1 MRDPDDPGVNP
12 MIIAVASGKG
22 GTGKTTVAVN
32 LALSLD
38 SVQLIDCDVEEPNA
52 HLFLKPEIHYKKAAC
67 VQIPEIIEERCNE
80 CGLCQEVCAFNSIV
94 VLPAPEGARKGSVLV
109 FPNLCHSC
117 GACFILCPQAAIR
130 EIEREI
136 GVVESG
142 WAGPVAFAHGKL
154 NIGEAMAPPLIRQV
168 KKLIDPGRTVII
180 DAPPGTSCPVIESV
194 KGADFCILV
203 TEPTPFG
210 LHDMQLAV
218 EMLKTIGIPFGLI
231 INRSDIGDDQTDEY
245 ALENQIP
252 VFMRIPFDRG
262 IAELYSRGMN
272 IIDSKKEYKTRF
284 REVFSRIEDLH
295 AADRGHQRQRGH
307 G

>member
-1 MRDPDDPGVNP
+1 

-38 SVQLIDCDVEEPNA
+38 NVQLIDCDVEEPNA
-52 HLFLKPEIHYKKAAC
+52 HLFLRPQISYRKSAC
-67 VQIPEIIEERCNE
+67 IPIPEVIEERCND
-80 CGLCQEVCAFNSIV
+80 CGLCQEVCTFNSIV
-94 VLPAPEGARKGSVLV
+94 VLPALEGAPKGSVLI

-117 GACFILCPQAAIR
+117 GACYILCPQAAIR

-136 GVVESG
+136 GVIESG
-142 WAGPVAFAHGKL
+142 WAGPVAFARGKL
-154 NIGEAMAPPLIRQV
+154 DIGEAMAPPLIRQV
-168 KKLIDPGRTVII
+168 KGLIDPARTVII

-210 LHDMQLAV
+210 LHDLQLAV
-218 EMLKTIGIPFGLI
+218 EMLKTIGIPCGLI
-231 INRSDIGDDQTDEY
+231 INRSDLGDDQTDRY
-245 ALENQIP
+245 AVENRIP
-252 VFMRIPFDRG
+252 VLMKIPYDRE
-262 IAELYSRGMN
+262 IAERYSRGMN
-272 IIDSKKEYKTRF
+272 IIDAKKEYKTRF
-284 REVFSRIEDLH
+284 RELYSRIKTLH
-295 AADRGHQRQRGH
+295 EADRRHQRQRGN

>member
-1 MRDPDDPGVNP
+1 MRDRDGPGVNP

-32 LALSLD
+32 LALSLAN
-38 SVQLIDCDVEEPNA
+38 VQLIDCDVEEPNA
-52 HLFLKPEIHYKKAAC
+52 HLFLKPEISFRKSAC
-67 VQIPEIIEERCNE
+67 TPIPEVIEERCND
-80 CGLCQEVCAFNSIV
+80 CGLCQKVCAFNSIV
-94 VLPAPEGARKGSVLV
+94 VLPAPEGASKGSVLV

-117 GACFILCPQAAIR
+117 GACYILCPQAAIR

-136 GVVESG
+136 GVIESG
-142 WAGPVAFAHGKL
+142 WAGTLAFTQGKL

-168 KKLIDPGRTVII
+168 KKLIDPGRIVII
-180 DAPPGTSCPVIESV
+180 DAPPGTSCPVIEGV

-210 LHDMQLAV
+210 LHDLKLAV
-218 EMLKTIGIPFGLI
+218 EMLKTVGIPCGLI
-231 INRSDIGDDQTDEY
+231 INRSDIGDDRTEQY
-245 ALENQIP
+245 AFDNNIP
-252 VFMRIPFDRG
+252 VLMRIPYDRE

-272 IIDSKKEYKTRF
+272 IVDSKKDYKTRF
-284 REVFSRIEDLH
+284 REVFSRIENLYE
-295 AADRGHQRQRGH
+295 ADRGYQRQRGH

>member
-1 MRDPDDPGVNP
+1 MRDPDDAGVNP

-38 SVQLIDCDVEEPNA
+38 NVQLIDCDVEEPNA
-52 HLFLKPEIHYKKAAC
+52 HLFLKPEISYRKSAC
-67 VQIPEIIEERCNE
+67 IHIPEIIEERCNE

-94 VLPAPEGARKGSVLV
+94 VLPAPEGVRKGSVLV

-136 GVVESG
+136 GVIESG
-142 WAGPVAFAHGKL
+142 RAGPVAFAHGKL

-210 LHDMQLAV
+210 LHDLKLAV
-218 EMLKTIGIPFGLI
+218 EMLKTVGIPFGLI
-231 INRSDIGDDQTDEY
+231 INRSDIGDDRTDEY
-245 ALENQIP
+245 ALKNKIP
-252 VFMRIPFDRG
+252 ILMRIPYDRE

-284 REVFSRIEDLH
+284 KELFSCIEDLH

>member
-1 MRDPDDPGVNP
+1 

-32 LALSLD
+32 LALSLKN
-38 SVQLIDCDVEEPNA
+38 VQIIDCDVEEPNA
-52 HLFLKPEIHYKKAAC
+52 HIFLKPEIQDRKAAC
-67 VQIPEIIEERCNE
+67 VPIPEIIEERCNE
-80 CGLCQEVCAFNSIV
+80 CGICQEVCAFNSIV
-94 VLPAPEGARKGSVLV
+94 VLPAPDGTSKGSVLV

-117 GACFILCPQAAIR
+117 GACYILCPQAAIR
-130 EIEREI
+130 EVEREI

-142 WAGPVAFAHGKL
+142 WAGPDAFAHGKL
-154 NIGEAMAPPLIRQV
+154 NIGEAMAPPLIRKV

-210 LHDMQLAV
+210 LHDLKLAV
-218 EMLKTIGIPFGLI
+218 EMLKTVGIPFGLI
-231 INRSDIGDDQTDEY
+231 INRSDIGDDRTDEY
-245 ALENQIP
+245 ALQNKIP
-252 VFMRIPFDRG
+252 ILMRIPYDRE

-272 IIDSKKEYKTRF
+272 IIEAKKEYKTRF
-284 REVFSRIEDLH
+284 RELFSRIEVIH
-295 AADRGHQRQRGH
+295 EADRGHQRQGRH